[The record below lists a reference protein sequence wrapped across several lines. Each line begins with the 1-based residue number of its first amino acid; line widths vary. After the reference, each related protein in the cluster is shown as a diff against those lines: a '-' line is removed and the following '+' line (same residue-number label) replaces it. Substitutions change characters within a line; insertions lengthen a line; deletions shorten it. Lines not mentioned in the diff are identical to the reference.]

1 MDVLLNDYIALS
13 GYLLFLYIQTVKY
26 CIILC
31 LFCVSVT
38 LKKKRRKT
46 NFAQLINKLLQL
58 FL

>member
-13 GYLLFLYIQTVKY
+13 GYLLFLYIQAVKY

-38 LKKKRRKT
+38 YKKKPKENKFCT
-46 NFAQLINKLLQL
+46 INKLLQL